1 MHALMLKWVGQTLGN
16 YMLVPVTPDDT
27 PVKDDYVS
35 TTPHVPDL
43 FPVSP
48 YDFDDLDD
56 SSSDDSD
63 AV

>member
-1 MHALMLKWVGQTLGN
+1 MS
-16 YMLVPVTPDDT
+16 VPVTPDGT
-27 PVKDDYVS
+27 PVKGDYVS